1 MPAIVRPKQQILFSD
16 RPRGMVTADLL
27 DAQIHNLIEAIHST
41 QLALEDIRRDDGK
54 LKSNS
59 VGREQLQTE
68 LKHSRQ
74 EIDSVEQRA
83 AAAAEKTQAAAAQTL
98 HTARDIDL
106 RARDAEAA
114 AVSAAKMLSAISHGN
129 INALDSASDAE
140 NAADRAESAAI
151 DAKNDA
157 NYSHAQADNA
167 IAAKNEATQWAEYL
181 AGPVVNPNDAPAYIA
196 NHPFGHG
203 LYYQPVEGGLAG
215 LWSAKWWALY
225 AQQLVGHWNFYY
237 LGAWAQPP
245 MPGST
250 NPETGLTTPSP
261 LLPGSFYYNTD
272 VNQLYIWD
280 GTQWVS
286 PIKLT
291 PAYQSNYV
299 YVATAGQKTFT
310 GADFHGNIPLLAD
323 NDTDVHLNGIRLVGG
338 TDYTVDK
345 ATNSLTLAVGAT
357 ANSMV
362 QWDLLVEASALA
374 PGAISVFKIKIAP
387 IPDGVNKNFTMTY
400 PNPTLGDQPVA
411 ATQVAEVA
419 ISIDGIVQE
428 PAVDFSTSANT
439 LTFSTAPQL
448 GCRMWGTWHASDI
461 IIP

>member
-16 RPRGMVTADLL
+16 RPRGLVQADLL

-83 AAAAEKTQAAAAQTL
+83 TTAADNSAQAAAKTISL
-98 HTARDIDL
+98 ARDIDL

-181 AGPVVNPNDAPAYIA
+181 AGPVVNPEMAPAYIQ

-215 LWSAKWWALY
+215 L
-225 AQQLVGHWNFYY
+225 
-237 LGAWAQPP
+237 
-245 MPGST
+245 
-250 NPETGLTTPSP
+250 
-261 LLPGSFYYNTD
+261 
-272 VNQLYIWD
+272 
-280 GTQWVS
+280 
-286 PIKLT
+286 
-291 PAYQSNYV
+291 
-299 YVATAGQKTFT
+299 
-310 GADFHGNIPLLAD
+310 
-323 NDTDVHLNGIRLVGG
+323 
-338 TDYTVDK
+338 
-345 ATNSLTLAVGAT
+345 
-357 ANSMV
+357 
-362 QWDLLVEASALA
+362 
-374 PGAISVFKIKIAP
+374 
-387 IPDGVNKNFTMTY
+387 
-400 PNPTLGDQPVA
+400 
-411 ATQVAEVA
+411 
-419 ISIDGIVQE
+419 
-428 PAVDFSTSANT
+428 
-439 LTFSTAPQL
+439 
-448 GCRMWGTWHASDI
+448 
-461 IIP
+461 

>member
-1 MPAIVRPKQQILFSD
+1 MAAIVRPKQPILFSD
-16 RPRGMVTADLL
+16 RPRGVVTADLL
-27 DAQIHNLIEAIHST
+27 DAQIHNLVEAIHST
-41 QLALEDIRRDDGK
+41 QQALEDIRRDDGK
-54 LKSNS
+54 LKNNII
-59 VGREQLQTE
+59 GRDQLVTE

-74 EIDSVEQRA
+74 EIDSVEQR
-83 AAAAEKTQAAAAQTL
+83 THAAAQATIDAA
-98 HTARDIDL
+98 ARTVNTIRDVDL

-114 AVSAAKMLSAISHGN
+114 AVSAASMLSAISHGN
-129 INALDSASDAE
+129 VNALDSASDAE
-140 NAADRAESAAI
+140 NSADRAESAAI
-151 DAKNDA
+151 SSENWA
-157 NYSHAQADNA
+157 NHSLANSDNA

-181 AGPVVNPNDAPAYIA
+181 AGPVVNPEMAPEYISK
-196 NHPFGHG
+196 HPFGHG

-299 YVATAGQKTFT
+299 YVATAGQKTFS
-310 GADFHGNIPLLAD
+310 GADYHGNIPLLSD

-345 ATNSLTLAVGAT
+345 ATNSLTLTVGAT

-362 QWDLLVEASALA
+362 QWDLLVEASQLA
-374 PGAISVFKIKIAP
+374 PGAISVFKIKITP
-387 IPDGVNKNFTMTY
+387 VPDGTNKNFTMTY

-448 GCRMWGTWHASDI
+448 GCRIWGTWHASDI

>member
-16 RPRGMVTADLL
+16 RPRGLVQADLL

-83 AAAAEKTQAAAAQTL
+83 TTAADNSAQAAAKTISL
-98 HTARDIDL
+98 ARDIDL

-181 AGPVVNPNDAPAYIA
+181 AGPVVNPEMAPAYIQ

-299 YVATAGQKTFT
+299 YVATAGQKVFS

-345 ATNSLTLAVGAT
+345 AANSLTLAVGAT

-374 PGAISVFKIKIAP
+374 PGAISVFKIKITP
-387 IPDGVNKNFTMTY
+387 VPDGVNKNFTMTY

-428 PAVDFSTSANT
+428 PAVDFSSSGAN

-448 GCRMWGTWHASDI
+448 GCRIWGTWHASDI